1 MGTIN
6 NYYFHRVI
14 IRRLVDTALGKNH
27 YVATGTVDV
36 HLQRAD
42 DRNGAIDAQMY
53 GATHRLWCDISTD
66 IQDGDI
72 VFDDEGTR
80 YLVVAVRI
88 DGVDWA
94 INQHQEV
101 ILRKYND

>member
-66 IQDGDI
+66 IQDGDK
-72 VFDDEGTR
+72 VYDSEGTE
-80 YLVVAVRI
+80 YQVVAVRI